1 MNCRFELMP
10 GVYLTVIPTDKF
22 KTNCLSVNLLRPLCQ
37 QEAAYNALLPDVL
50 LRGCGMCPDM
60 GAIAAWLDQ
69 RYGAGIQATARKKGE
84 VQAVGFFLDFI
95 EENFAPEEHLTEDMC
110 RLLGSF
116 LLDPVLQNGVFRK
129 DYVEGEQVNLIN
141 AIEAQIN
148 DKRTYASIRLRQEMF
163 RDEKY
168 GVSKYGTLSEVQAI
182 TPEGLYH
189 HYRSILET
197 SQIEILYTGTMEA
210 HRVKGYLTDALRDL
224 PRGEIVSVGTELGSA
239 PEAPRELVETMDVN
253 QGKLV
258 MGFRTGITYGDPQY
272 PALLMMNGIYGGCIS
287 SKLFLNVREKLSL
300 CYYASSGV
308 DPFKGVMVVS
318 SGVDGDK
325 YETAKAEIFAQL
337 EDCRQ
342 GEITEEELESTRKSL
357 ISSLRSS
364 GDSPYSMDDFYLG
377 RIVCGHSYDPES
389 LAKAIELVRLE
400 EIQAVAQALKLDTIY
415 FLKGAEA

>member
-224 PRGEIVSVGTELGSA
+224 PRGEIVSVGTELGFA

-318 SGVDGDK
+318 SGVDGNK

>member
-1 MNCRFELMP
+1 MNCRFGLMP

-224 PRGEIVSVGTELGSA
+224 PRGEIVSVGTELGFA

-318 SGVDGDK
+318 SGVDGNK

-342 GEITEEELESTRKSL
+342 GKITEEELESTRKSL

>member
-1 MNCRFELMP
+1 MNRFELMP
-10 GVYLTVIPTDKF
+10 GVCLTVIPTDKF

-37 QEAAYNALLPDVL
+37 EEAAYNALLPDVL
-50 LRGCGMCPDM
+50 LRGCKMCSDM

-69 RYGAGIQATARKKGE
+69 RYGAGVQATARKKGE

-110 RLLGSF
+110 GLLGSF
-116 LLDPVLQNGVFRK
+116 LLEPVLQNGVFRK

-168 GVSKYGTLSEVQAI
+168 GVSKYGTLSQVQAI
-182 TPEGLYH
+182 TPEGLYA
-189 HYRSILET
+189 HYSRVLET
-197 SQIEILYTGTMEA
+197 SQIEILYTGTMAGEKI
-210 HRVKGYLTDALRDL
+210 RDYLRDALKEL
-224 PRGEIVSVGTELGSA
+224 PRGEIVSVGTEQGTA
-239 PEAPRELVETMDVN
+239 PETLRELVETMDVT

-258 MGFRTGITYGDPQY
+258 MGLRTGITYDSPQY
-272 PALLMMNGIYGGCIS
+272 PALLMLNGIYGGCIS

-325 YETAKAEIFAQL
+325 YETAKAEILAQL

-342 GEITEEELESTRKSL
+342 GNITEEELESTRKSL

-377 RIVCGHSYDPES
+377 KIVCGHNHTPES
-389 LAKAIELVRLE
+389 LANALEQVPLE
-400 EIQAVAQALKLDTIY
+400 EIQAVAQALTLDTIY